1 MPPFIVKKRL
11 KREPYRLTDKNF
23 WCIIPNENNFLGRN
37 DMNERDTLQKFCE
50 LVLKTGVNLQ
60 KGQGLYVKCPI
71 EKAKVAEELAR
82 TAYLMGAR
90 NVRVD
95 WENENLERLN
105 YLYAAESALTDVPDW
120 YVKSKNALVEENYCY
135 IAIAA
140 ENPSAFAG
148 ISTERLSAVATAR
161 SKALKK
167 YSDAVMGNAIRWC
180 VASVPTAEWAK
191 QVYPALSE
199 SDALDALSA
208 AIARTMRLGGE
219 NPVEDWKKHI
229 AALDRRAAYLNEKR
243 FYSLRYSSKNGTD
256 FTVGLADNHKWL
268 SAEEKAKDGVPF
280 VANIPT
286 EEVFTAPHRMRAEG
300 VVKAALPLSYN
311 GNVIDG
317 FGIKFKGGKVVDF
330 FAEKGYDVLKK
341 LIETDAGTRRLGE
354 VALIG
359 KNSPIAKE
367 KTLFFNTL
375 FDENASC
382 HLALG
387 QAYPTTV
394 LGGENLN
401 KKQLASLGL
410 NDSVE
415 HVDFMIGSDDLSVV
429 GVDRNGKETV
439 IFSDGDW
446 VI

>member
-1 MPPFIVKKRL
+1 MK
-11 KREPYRLTDKNF
+11 
-23 WCIIPNENNFLGRN
+23 
-37 DMNERDTLQKFCE
+37 ERDTLQKFCE

-90 NVRVD
+90 HVRVD

-105 YLYAAESALTDVPDW
+105 YLYAEESALTNVPDW

-135 IAIAA
+135 VAIAA
-140 ENPSAFAG
+140 ENPSAFSG

-191 QVYPALSE
+191 QVYPSLSENDALNALS
-199 SDALDALSA
+199 D

-243 FYSLRYSSKNGTD
+243 FSYLRYSSKNGTD

-317 FGIKFKGGKVVDF
+317 FGIEFKGGKVVNF

-415 HVDFMIGSDDLSVV
+415 HVDFMIGSEDLSVV
-429 GVDRNGKETV
+429 GVDENGKETV
-439 IFSDGDW
+439 IFSDGNW

>member
-1 MPPFIVKKRL
+1 MAVIPRRL
-11 KREPYRLTDKNF
+11 LMSEINCKIE
-23 WCIIPNENNFLGRN
+23 WVVLGSSA
-37 DMNERDTLQKFCE
+37 E
-50 LVLKTGVNLQ
+50 VASSHSKTFGSVA
-60 KGQGLYVKCPI
+60 
-71 EKAKVAEELAR
+71 KARA
-82 TAYLMGAR
+82 
-90 NVRVD
+90 
-95 WENENLERLN
+95 
-105 YLYAAESALTDVPDW
+105 
-120 YVKSKNALVEENYCY
+120 
-135 IAIAA
+135 
-140 ENPSAFAG
+140 
-148 ISTERLSAVATAR
+148 
-161 SKALKK
+161 KALKK

-191 QVYPALSE
+191 QVYPSLSE
-199 SDALDALSA
+199 SDALNALSV
-208 AIARTMRLGGE
+208 AIARTMRLDKAD
-219 NPVEDWKKHI
+219 PVEEWKTHI
-229 AALDRRAAYLNEKR
+229 SALNRRAEYLNEKR
-243 FYSLRYSSKNGTD
+243 FSFLRYSSKNGTD

-286 EEVFTAPHRMRAEG
+286 EEVFTAPHKAYADG
-300 VVKAALPLSYN
+300 VVKSALPLSYN
-311 GNVIDG
+311 GNVIDD
-317 FGIKFKGGKVVDF
+317 FGIEFKNGKVVNF
-330 FAEKGYDVLKK
+330 FAKKGYDVLKK

-354 VALIG
+354 IALIG
-359 KNSPIAKE
+359 KNSPVAKE

-401 KKQLASLGL
+401 KKQLAALGL

-415 HVDFMIGSDDLSVV
+415 HVDFMIGSDDLSIV
-429 GVDRNGKETV
+429 GVDGNGKETV